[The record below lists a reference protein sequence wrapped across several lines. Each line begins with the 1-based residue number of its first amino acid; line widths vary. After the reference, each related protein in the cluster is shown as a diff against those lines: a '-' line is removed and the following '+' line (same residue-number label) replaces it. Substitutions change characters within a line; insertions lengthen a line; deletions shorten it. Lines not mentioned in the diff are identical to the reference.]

1 MNGSDSTGISRK
13 IEDEEERKKLK
24 KLLADLGVSE
34 NQGVIIRTA
43 GLGRTKIELQKDLHM
58 LQKIMETIETAAASQ
73 TEAPALIH
81 RGPDMVVRT
90 VRDHYTADIQ
100 EILIDN
106 HQSYKSI
113 KEFFKLVMP
122 RMQSRVKLY
131 QDTKPLFSLYNIEDQ
146 IESIYNRRVPLPSG
160 GSLVF
165 DTGEAMVA
173 IDVNSGKTTGASELE
188 ETAARTNI
196 EAATEI
202 GRQLRLRDL
211 GGLIV
216 IDFIDMFQKK
226 NKSLVEKELRLAFKQ
241 DKARVNISRISK
253 FGLVEMSRQRMSSP
267 VKEGV
272 FERCRSCGGAGYV
285 KSQTA
290 IVLSVLRKIQEYI
303 AGGKVKV
310 LAVQVSTEIG
320 DYLLN
325 NKLKY
330 LMGLQ
335 DKHNLKIQFSCKDG
349 LPHESFTYTVAE
361 RREERAPEVKPREEP
376 EFKEE
381 PLEDES
387 FAESGEEAPSP
398 AVAETRTAPLTPG
411 RFVEVRA
418 LANRAAAPHSPAEY
432 RPYEG
437 GPLTETA
444 GGAAE
449 TKAGPANERP
459 ARRDRRDSRRKGD
472 PRKRFGRRMPGRRP
486 AQNRGRR
493 WRSNKPG
500 QPGAESKGDSPEA
513 VPQEHGNNNSFASPD
528 SGRAAETR
536 PSAPPEDQERS
547 RPQPF
552 AENSSDQDFRG
563 NAGN

>member
-1 MNGSDSTGISRK
+1 
-13 IEDEEERKKLK
+13 
-24 KLLADLGVSE
+24 
-34 NQGVIIRTA
+34 
-43 GLGRTKIELQKDLHM
+43 
-58 LQKIMETIETAAASQ
+58 
-73 TEAPALIH
+73 

-146 IESIYNRRVPLPSG
+146 IESIYNRRVPLPTG